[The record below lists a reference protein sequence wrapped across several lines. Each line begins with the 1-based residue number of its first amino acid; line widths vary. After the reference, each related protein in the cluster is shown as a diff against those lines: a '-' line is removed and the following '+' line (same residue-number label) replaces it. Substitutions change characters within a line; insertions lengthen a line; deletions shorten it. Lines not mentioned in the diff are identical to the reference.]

1 MKKNEKIKIVHIA
14 QANGGVEVYL
24 KMFFKYF
31 DNNEYENYII
41 LSEQYIDSKE
51 YFEKLGI
58 KVFLVDMCREISFR
72 KDLKSIVNIF
82 NIIRKIKPDI
92 VYTHSSKAGGLGR
105 IPAKLVG
112 AKNIYNPHGWAFDM
126 NLSSIKKCI
135 FISIEKILS
144 YITDQVV
151 AISQYEMEV
160 AINNKIIDASKIV
173 LIENGIDLDNFNN
186 QYNSIELLKELK
198 WSKDDI
204 IIGMIA
210 RIVEQKSPNTFIN
223 VAERILIKYP
233 NCKFIMVGDGDQRGE
248 IEKILKEKK
257 LESKF
262 YITGWVKDTFKYL
275 QIFDIALLTSKWEG
289 FGLVIPEYMAAK
301 KPVVASKVG
310 GINNIISHGID
321 GYLVS
326 DLDIDSFE
334 KYISILLED
343 NIIREKIVE
352 NAFKKVNERYDFKR
366 VVNQHDL
373 LFKRITMNCSFD
385 NLK

>member
-1 MKKNEKIKIVHIA
+1 M
-14 QANGGVEVYL
+14 
-24 KMFFKYF
+24 
-31 DNNEYENYII
+31 
-41 LSEQYIDSKE
+41 
-51 YFEKLGI
+51 
-58 KVFLVDMCREISFR
+58 
-72 KDLKSIVNIF
+72 
-82 NIIRKIKPDI
+82 
-92 VYTHSSKAGGLGR
+92 
-105 IPAKLVG
+105 
-112 AKNIYNPHGWAFDM
+112 
-126 NLSSIKKCI
+126 
-135 FISIEKILS
+135 
-144 YITDQVV
+144 
-151 AISQYEMEV
+151 
-160 AINNKIIDASKIV
+160 
-173 LIENGIDLDNFNN
+173 
-186 QYNSIELLKELK
+186 
-198 WSKDDI
+198 
-204 IIGMIA
+204 
-210 RIVEQKSPNTFIN
+210 
-223 VAERILIKYP
+223 
-233 NCKFIMVGDGDQRGE
+233 
-248 IEKILKEKK
+248 
-257 LESKF
+257 
-262 YITGWVKDTFKYL
+262 KDTFKYL